1 MSRVLGRSGITVSEI
16 GFGCWAIGGPFTM
29 NGKPHGWGAADDG
42 EWMAAIRRALE
53 LGITLFDTAD
63 VYGAGHSEQVL
74 GRALAGR
81 RDEVV
86 IATKFG
92 YTFDAGRRPTA
103 SQACRTSIPACR
115 QRRQVERH
123 HPTYRVLFC
132 AHAGWEQTLDV
143 PVKDSAPGVLCGLAA
158 GIGASC
164 CYCRAARR

>member
-81 RDEVV
+81 REEVV

-103 SQACRTSIPACR
+103 SQARGTSIPACR

-123 HPTYRVLFC
+123 HPTYRVPFALTL
-132 AHAGWEQTLDV
+132 AGRRHWAFRSRARRRCLV
-143 PVKDSAPGVLCGLAA
+143 RPGA